1 MVGGI
6 SMDYS
11 HVSPETYLLT
21 EDDRTI
27 EFKKY
32 RYGDENK
39 PSPDECKGKLKGVCL
54 AYAFCGE
61 QDFGIK
67 PMATAFGATGKNG
80 TINKVPLELV
90 EADGVRAIK
99 FGGYARL
106 DEIMIQGAKEAG
118 VIGYWDDSNLIIC
131 AAPEYGFVIDSIKA
145 MFKPKHVRFG
155 FNRSFAGCNLLIL
168 AI

>member
-1 MVGGI
+1 
-6 SMDYS
+6 MDFS

-27 EFKKY
+27 EFKLY
-32 RYGDENK
+32 RYDDGKK
-39 PSPDECKGKLKGVCL
+39 PSPEECKGTLKGVCL
-54 AYAFCGE
+54 SYAFCGE

-67 PMATAFGATGKNG
+67 PMATAFGATDKNG

-99 FGGYARL
+99 FGNYVRL
-106 DEIMIQGAKEAG
+106 DDSMIQGAKGAG
-118 VIGYWDDSNLIIC
+118 IIGYWDDSNLIIC
-131 AAPEYGFVIDSIKA
+131 AAPEYGFVIDSIKE

-155 FNRSFAGCNLLIL
+155 FSRSFAGGNLLIL

>member
-1 MVGGI
+1 
-6 SMDYS
+6 MDYS

-54 AYAFCGE
+54 SYACCGE

-106 DEIMIQGAKEAG
+106 DERMIQGAKEAG

-131 AAPEYGFVIDSIKA
+131 AASEYGFVIDSIKA

-155 FNRSFAGCNLLIL
+155 FNRSFAGWNLLIL